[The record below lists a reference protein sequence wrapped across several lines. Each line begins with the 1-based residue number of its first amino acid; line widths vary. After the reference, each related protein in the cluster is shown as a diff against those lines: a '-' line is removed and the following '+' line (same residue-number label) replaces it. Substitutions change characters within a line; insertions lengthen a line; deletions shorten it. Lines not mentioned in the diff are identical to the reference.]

1 MSDPNRRNVPTVV
14 PQFDPGLDATTQIV
28 NAATVRNPFAA
39 LARSIGDNATIAALH
54 SQGRVAAAFAW
65 RLRQQKNV
73 VKEAD
78 ELQTAME
85 TYYRNRLNLPTPE
98 QEDQRDEEKHK
109 RVIAEKRREKEL
121 WDAER
126 QIIEAQSAATEAKHQ
141 FEAKEYF
148 KETKFAAGKAR
159 FAQKIAEREVGEA
172 VARASMK
179 SESAEAPPPPPNP
192 TSMADMLA
200 ELIDAME
207 RKIDEAE
214 AGGASTA
221 QMREDLAALKAALKG
236 FGRNA

>member
-1 MSDPNRRNVPTVV
+1 MSDQDRRSVPTVV
-14 PQFDPGLDATTQIV
+14 PQFDPGLDATSQIV
-28 NAATVRNPFAA
+28 RAVAVRNPFTA

-54 SQGRVAAAFAW
+54 SQGRVAAAMTW
-65 RLRQQKNV
+65 SLRQQTKAVNA
-73 VKEAD
+73 AD
-78 ELQTAME
+78 ELHKATE
-85 TYYRNRLNLPTPE
+85 TYYRNRLGLLSPE

-109 RVIAEKRREKEL
+109 RVLAEKRREKEL

-172 VARASMK
+172 VARASMEP
-179 SESAEAPPPPPNP
+179 ESGGTPPPKSP
-192 TSMADMLA
+192 SLAGMLA
-200 ELIDAME
+200 ELIAAME

-214 AGGASTA
+214 AGGMATN
-221 QMREDLAALKAALKG
+221 QMRDDLAALKAALKG
-236 FGRNA
+236 VGRHA